1 MYNVNNWLE
10 ASHSAPRIIY
20 RADHSGRAITEHIV
34 RAALKHPLIHV
45 VTDTVVTDLILSN
58 NACIGATVFDK
69 LSKTHS
75 SMFSSVG
82 VTLASGGLAGIYTHS
97 TNPPGFNALGS
108 STALAVRANVSVA
121 DLEFVQFHPTAL
133 CIPGEPCFLLTEA
146 LRGEGAKLVTVD
158 GHAFAKRFHP
168 MGELAPRDIVARGVY
183 AQSQLSGRVYLDI
196 THREAQ
202 WLRQRFPSIQEKVL
216 QYGLDI
222 TKDKLPIT
230 PAAHYTCGGIVSDSN
245 GCTSVQNLY
254 VAGEAA
260 RTGLHGGNRLAST
273 SLLEAI
279 VWGSRYG
286 KDFFLDTLLIL
297 NTPSNFAY
305 FSPSTSSFTL
315 STAEFIGGNEQS
327 KSVQDWARHEIHNF
341 VTDHCEAT
349 ARVNAT
355 NAEEG
360 SLGLLSSK
368 NRASKREDEERASTL
383 LRQLKSVMWDNVG
396 VVRSKSG
403 LEEACSTILDIQK
416 EAEELYYQQHR
427 LTTTLESI
435 MIRDAS
441 YAGLA
446 VATSAIQNSQSRGS
460 HYLAEESCE
469 TDDEQQVAASL

>member
-1 MYNVNNWLE
+1 
-10 ASHSAPRIIY
+10 
-20 RADHSGRAITEHIV
+20 
-34 RAALKHPLIHV
+34 V

-75 SMFSSVG
+75 SIFTSVG

-108 STALAVRANVSVA
+108 STALAVRANVTVA

-146 LRGEGAKLVTVD
+146 LRGEGAKLVTAE
-158 GHAFAKRFHP
+158 GYAFAKKFHP
-168 MGELAPRDIVARGVY
+168 MGELAPRDVVARAVY
-183 AQSQLSGRVYLDI
+183 AQSQISGRVYLDI
-196 THREAQ
+196 THRDAQ
-202 WLRQRFPSIQEKVL
+202 WLRQRFPSIQEKVS

-286 KDFFLDTLLIL
+286 QRKD
-297 NTPSNFAY
+297 
-305 FSPSTSSFTL
+305 
-315 STAEFIGGNEQS
+315 
-327 KSVQDWARHEIHNF
+327 
-341 VTDHCEAT
+341 
-349 ARVNAT
+349 
-355 NAEEG
+355 
-360 SLGLLSSK
+360 
-368 NRASKREDEERASTL
+368 
-383 LRQLKSVMWDNVG
+383 
-396 VVRSKSG
+396 
-403 LEEACSTILDIQK
+403 
-416 EAEELYYQQHR
+416 
-427 LTTTLESI
+427 
-435 MIRDAS
+435 
-441 YAGLA
+441 
-446 VATSAIQNSQSRGS
+446 
-460 HYLAEESCE
+460 
-469 TDDEQQVAASL
+469 

>member
-1 MYNVNNWLE
+1 MLRCVDIENLPLIFPFVIEGLHLAYCCSLRFIALLYNPFLPLFLNHNARAMKNRRRWLITYLSTE

-34 RAALKHPLIHV
+34 QAALRHPLIHV
-45 VTDTVVTDLILSN
+45 VTDTIVTDLILSN

-69 LSKTHS
+69 LSKSHS
-75 SMFSSVG
+75 SIFTSVG

-108 STALAVRANVSVA
+108 STALAVRANITVA

-146 LRGEGAKLVTVD
+146 LRGEGAKLVTAE
-158 GHAFAKRFHP
+158 GYAFAKKFHP
-168 MGELAPRDIVARGVY
+168 MGELAPRDVVARAVY

-196 THREAQ
+196 THRDAQ
-202 WLRQRFPSIQEKVL
+202 WLRQRFPSIQEKVS

-286 KDFFLDTLLIL
+286 QIRLRMFLYAADFDNTFTFCFYRFFNFLL
-297 NTPSNFAY
+297 N
-305 FSPSTSSFTL
+305 
-315 STAEFIGGNEQS
+315 S
-327 KSVQDWARHEIHNF
+327 KY
-341 VTDHCEAT
+341 C
-349 ARVNAT
+349 
-355 NAEEG
+355 
-360 SLGLLSSK
+360 
-368 NRASKREDEERASTL
+368 
-383 LRQLKSVMWDNVG
+383 
-396 VVRSKSG
+396 
-403 LEEACSTILDIQK
+403 
-416 EAEELYYQQHR
+416 
-427 LTTTLESI
+427 
-435 MIRDAS
+435 
-441 YAGLA
+441 
-446 VATSAIQNSQSRGS
+446 
-460 HYLAEESCE
+460 
-469 TDDEQQVAASL
+469 